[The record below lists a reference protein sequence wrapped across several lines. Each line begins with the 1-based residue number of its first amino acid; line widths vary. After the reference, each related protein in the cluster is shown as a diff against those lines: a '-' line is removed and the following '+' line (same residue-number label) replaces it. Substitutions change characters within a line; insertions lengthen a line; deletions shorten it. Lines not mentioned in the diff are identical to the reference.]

1 MYVLLKLLMVTVEFV
16 WSGGC
21 GGGWGSK
28 VVCKVILLLINYYLM
43 FYLTPAAANDGLAAV
58 DVGGAEGGAVAAV
71 GAEEVLCAVL
81 SPMVESFLW
90 QKSETMYQS
99 LIEY

>member
-1 MYVLLKLLMVTVEFV
+1 MVTVEFV

-21 GGGWGSK
+21 GGGWGK
-28 VVCKVILLLINYYLM
+28 KVILLLINYYSI
-43 FYLTPAAANDGLAAV
+43 FYLTPAAANDGLDAV

-90 QKSETMYQS
+90 QKSETMHES
-99 LIEY
+99 LSEY

>member
-1 MYVLLKLLMVTVEFV
+1 MYVLLKLLMVTIEFE

-21 GGGWGSK
+21 GGGWGK
-28 VVCKVILLLINYYLM
+28 KVILLLINYYSI
-43 FYLTPAAANDGLAAV
+43 FYLTPAAANDGLDAV

-81 SPMVESFLW
+81 SPMVESFCGKNL
-90 QKSETMYQS
+90 K
-99 LIEY
+99 LCIKV